1 MQIVFHNLAWYLGYE
16 LISGKEK
23 GLLGFQRLDRLFI
36 GQPKN
41 EARSQNEQQ
50 AALNRLQMLCEFC
63 GGIFLGHSYQDQ
75 KRLLDGNP
83 KEKASVLMRIELWFN
98 DKMFNFIAEGT
109 RRFSPPRMK
118 MSLPTVGRQLS
129 LPKSIF
135 RLKPTGDLNFPH
147 RFQVTLPKWCEKDVE
162 LVRWILGFQGGVKV
176 VKPQSLADQIKK
188 IGGDILNI
196 YS

>member
-1 MQIVFHNLAWYLGYE
+1 M
-16 LISGKEK
+16 SGEEK

-36 GQPKN
+36 GRPQNKT
-41 EARSQNEQQ
+41 RSQEEQQ

-75 KRLLDGNP
+75 KQFLDGNET
-83 KEKASVLMRIELWFN
+83 EKARVSMMVELWFN
-98 DKMFNFIAEGT
+98 DKMFSFIAEGT
-109 RRFSPPRMK
+109 RRFSPPQMK
-118 MSLPTVGRQLS
+118 MSLPTVGRKLT

-135 RLKPTGDLNFPH
+135 RLKPTGDLKFPH
-147 RFQVTLPKWCEKDVE
+147 QFQVTLPKWCEKDVE

-188 IGGDILNI
+188 NWGRHT
-196 YS
+196 